1 MEIQDVRSLNDS
13 GVLADSSTLLA
24 EASSGETTV
33 TTLPLVNLS
42 IPFLSGTS
50 GIMIGTTTDGSGTF
64 VLDASQLSLLSSSGV
79 FADGVLQLSVQ
90 NAEGSEQ
97 VVVLQPQEVTSL
109 GSTPVAPL
117 SELSTNVLAVTQ
129 AGSQT
134 NPELVTARKP
144 TKPASRAEPEIGPP
158 VGKGPFKCTIC
169 NAEFPKWSQLQR
181 HQRNHAEDK
190 PHRCARCDASFNH
203 ELNLRL
209 HAATHLCPGEPVLCP
224 ECGKRFAR
232 LASLK
237 AHMMLHEKEEN
248 LICADCGDEFST
260 QARLDQHA
268 QGHKNELSRVKFYFC
283 RQCPQKFTKQP
294 LLREHMKIHYKIKA
308 SLSHRT
314 YKRNIDR
321 SAFPH
326 KCSTC
331 KKQFQKPSQLV
342 RHNRIHT
349 GERPF
354 ECSLCH
360 KTFNQK
366 GALQIHMS
374 KHSGVRPYRCEFCS
388 AAFSQRGNLRAHI
401 QRVHSAPPPDRN
413 TPTFRCQECTCTFR
427 RLGSLNAHMSRVH
440 SGQMSLSDGL
450 SKKDALESLSKSL
463 HQQTAVVV
471 EAHRI
476 PMDEE
481 DVKRT
486 NADLLQQVLVNSGLT
501 HSPNGGAAKEASSGD
516 AALAQGLEGPTSDH
530 GASGVSG
537 DGAQAQKSPSNE
549 SAMVMSV
556 ADTATGM
563 IKMHIY
569 RMVGNV
575 RWHQCMYCTKEFK
588 KPSDLVRHIRIHT
601 QEKPYKCSHCFRAF
615 AVKSTLT
622 NHVRATHLGMK
633 LSQCPTCQHM
643 FSTRGALKVHMRI
656 HTGDKPYS
664 CGICNRSFSSSG
676 RCKMHVASHC
686 CLSEGGGSEVSKEP
700 SSGGGG
706 VLTEDLS
713 SLIPIQEPIFISA
726 GECPPAENKR
736 ASLLQERPYKCNI
749 CPLGFKKS
757 SHLKQHIRSH
767 TGEKPFRCSEC
778 ERSFVSNGVL
788 KAHIKTHSGVREYK
802 CTVCGA
808 TFTTN
813 GSLKRHMCTHT
824 SARPFMCPYCQK
836 TFKTSVSCKK
846 HMKIHRG
853 ELGSAQMLQRSSNQ
867 PRAQGSEDT
876 VPGMVLTDSLVDA
889 LVPVNPDEV
898 MGQNH
903 SAPPAEDEAVDD
915 IHEDLVTQEVLV
927 QENLQQFQ
935 GSFFESGSD
944 QVDLSQANQVFS
956 QNGFFSQTLPHLT
969 LQTDAL
975 DVGSLARAFV
985 TTTLSS
991 GENIAAELPNTSSEA
1006 EAAAEAPTQSE
1017 DGAVAGSQESALQQV
1032 AQDALHGTDD
1042 PGDENKPF
1050 LCNLCDK
1057 RFKRS
1062 TYLKSHMRC
1071 HSVRPGGAQRSQRTQ
1086 REHACQE
1093 CGSSFTTAFSL
1104 KRHSLS
1110 HSADK
1115 ATSRSFMCDVCFGV
1129 LPTALQLRRHI
1140 AQQHP
1145 SEKEVVAEEDEEVD
1159 NPDDNTSA
1167 ASKLSKQLVAEKA
1180 STPARPQRQFVKF
1193 TEEQSR
1199 ELAQKDPREITLSAS
1214 EKALIATA
1222 LEKDREAQ
1230 DWEPLQVADYP
1241 NRCDLCPKSFRKPSD
1256 LARHVR
1262 IHTGERPFACEV
1274 CHKSFT
1280 VKSTLD
1286 THRRTH
1292 RGERNYPCHI
1302 CSSFFSTMGSLKVHM
1317 RLHTGSRPFKCPHC
1331 DQRFRTSGHRKSH
1344 ILTHFKSGGM
1354 RRRSRP
1360 APAEEAAQPLT
1371 LVNEGDV
1378 AVDGLNQG
1386 VMQEIQLQLAPGIQ
1400 ITGLNPSTQT
1410 VQIDAALLQH
1420 LQQLQQQG
1428 NVNISIT
1435 PSADLGGTEQH
1446 LDTTS
1451 FLIQQDGSGNSVV
1464 LDQTLA
1470 LPVVTSEGS
1479 DGGVTFTVIEEEEE
1493 AQDAAVVEADVVS
1506 GDIIAEGVIEGVTG
1520 DVAEEQPAREEVPAG
1535 IALEEFTTVAEGTV
1549 GIGEEN
1555 IVETELMTLSE
1566 VTEETRQVKRRRV
1579 NEVGGATRL
1588 HTCETCGKAYKR
1600 ASHLKEHLESHK
1612 NKEGRVKKAP
1622 YSCLTCPKAFAKPSQ
1637 LKRHMRI
1644 HTGERPF
1651 QCKLCDK
1658 SFNQNNALLVH
1669 LIKHTGEKP
1678 FRCDICGSQFTQKCN
1693 LMVHVKRV
1701 HIKKVQSKQDVSP
1714 EEAHSQQD
1722 VTPEEVETLL
1732 PV

>member
-1 MEIQDVRSLNDS
+1 
-13 GVLADSSTLLA
+13 
-24 EASSGETTV
+24 
-33 TTLPLVNLS
+33 
-42 IPFLSGTS
+42 
-50 GIMIGTTTDGSGTF
+50 MIGTTTDGSGTF

-90 NAEGSEQ
+90 
-97 VVVLQPQEVTSL
+97 
-109 GSTPVAPL
+109 
-117 SELSTNVLAVTQ
+117 
-129 AGSQT
+129 
-134 NPELVTARKP
+134 
-144 TKPASRAEPEIGPP
+144 
-158 VGKGPFKCTIC
+158 GPFKCTIC

-413 TPTFRCQECTCTFR
+413 TPTFR
-427 RLGSLNAHMSRVH
+427 LGSLNAHMSRVH

-516 AALAQGLEGPTSDH
+516 AALAQGLEGPPSDH

-726 GECPPAENKR
+726 GECPPTENKR

-802 CTVCGA
+802 CT
-808 TFTTN
+808 
-813 GSLKRHMCTHT
+813 
-824 SARPFMCPYCQK
+824 
-836 TFKTSVSCKK
+836 
-846 HMKIHRG
+846 
-853 ELGSAQMLQRSSNQ
+853 GSAQMLQRSSNQ

-1006 EAAAEAPTQSE
+1006 EAATEAPTQSE

-1637 LKRHMRI
+1637 LKRHMRLRKVYPYYF
-1644 HTGERPF
+1644 TYTTF
-1651 QCKLCDK
+1651 CKGRWIGH
-1658 SFNQNNALLVH
+1658 LLVDVF
-1669 LIKHTGEKP
+1669 TRE
-1678 FRCDICGSQFTQKCN
+1678 FR
-1693 LMVHVKRV
+1693 
-1701 HIKKVQSKQDVSP
+1701 
-1714 EEAHSQQD
+1714 AHSKEIYVNAIKAGL
-1722 VTPEEVETLL
+1722 VTVNNNPVNVDYRLKDNDLLANTLHRLDRLTSGVLLMGRSVERARQLENEMKGRQVSKEYLCRVEGCFPE
-1732 PV
+1732 